1 MTITLPQINLEP
13 LIKRRQISLLLQGL
27 FRQIFV
33 FTPADPRGKTGRV
46 GMKQCHAAG
55 APIPT
60 GTAAGIRFRAAAEAL
75 WLKQ

>member
-46 GMKQCHAAG
+46 GMKQCHAPG
-55 APIPT
+55 AQSRQALP
-60 GTAAGIRFRAAAEAL
+60 AGIRFRAAAKAL